1 MSNIFE
7 VINQSANKTS
17 KELAGWC
24 STGAN
29 QFTETKCERVIQF
42 VDGVKNFEPAC
53 ALRKR

>member
-1 MSNIFE
+1 MSKIFE

-17 KELAGWC
+17 KEPAGWC

-53 ALRKR
+53 ALQKR